1 MKSNRFL
8 NEALKVDTLEPQNVD
23 TATVTSDYVEMKF
36 FRKALFVVTAAGG
49 TAENVTATVYK
60 ATDGEGADAEI
71 IEELEVTIDGTG
83 ATGLLEL
90 DAVVLNNE
98 GDEGFSHVAVE
109 IETLEATDVQAT
121 IIRANPRYSFD
132 QEVDDYAIKA

>member
-8 NEALKVDTLEPQNVD
+8 NEALKVDTLEPQNVED
-23 TATVTSDYVEMKF
+23 DTVTSDYVEMKF
-36 FRKALFVVTAAGG
+36 FRKALFVVSVADG
-49 TAENVTATVYK
+49 TAEDVTAKVYK
-60 ATDGEGADAEI
+60 ATDDQGADAEV
-71 IEELEVTIDGTG
+71 IEDLEIAIDGTG

-109 IETLEATDVQAT
+109 LETLEATDVQAT